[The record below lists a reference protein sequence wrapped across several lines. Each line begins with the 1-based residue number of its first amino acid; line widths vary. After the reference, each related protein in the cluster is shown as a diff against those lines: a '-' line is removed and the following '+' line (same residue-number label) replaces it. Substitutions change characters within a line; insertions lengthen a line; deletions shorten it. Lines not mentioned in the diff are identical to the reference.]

1 LRTLLFAG
9 LVGLLLAL
17 PLSRDIWVNEQH
29 RATLLRTGGSGRF
42 SDAIYKLADWLTLSQ
57 IEQPIALDWGIEKNV
72 RVLTANRVRPV
83 EVFGYSAE
91 ADEAFRQRVRD
102 ALADPEQYYIVLW
115 ERFAVYNRRAEFTQ
129 LAEQMGRQVVE
140 VFIAHERSGL
150 PVYVVLQAK

>member
-1 LRTLLFAG
+1 
-9 LVGLLLAL
+9 
-17 PLSRDIWVNEQH
+17 
-29 RATLLRTGGSGRF
+29 
-42 SDAIYKLADWLTLSQ
+42 
-57 IEQPIALDWGIEKNV
+57 
-72 RVLTANRVRPV
+72 VRPV